1 MFMSD
6 TRAEIVTPAGA
17 SSALSL
23 FRFSLALMVM
33 SEHLS
38 GVVPAQTGRLAVEA
52 FFCISG
58 FLISMVAT
66 TRYAGR
72 PAAFLA
78 NRFLR
83 IYPTYWACLAVG
95 LVIVMLVPTSTAL
108 HPSLLVPQTAADW
121 FANLAVFGLTQQ
133 TVSRLLPAAWSLHTE
148 LWFYLVVG
156 LLTAA
161 RPRLTYFLLPLSL
174 AVSAYC
180 AFWWSP
186 ISFYGTPVGNA
197 DAFFIGSTVFLL
209 RDRLRPRRPMLVA
222 GSGFALFEF
231 LAWGWFIGT
240 QTVNEF
246 LGAPAAGL
254 FMLGLWNSRLD
265 DILKPVQDTAA
276 ALGRLSY
283 PLFLLHWP
291 LGALAIRV
299 AGVGQSLELLA
310 VAGALSLLASLAV
323 LKFVE
328 DPLVR
333 LRAAVRKAEPEPMM
347 TDAMQAISD

>member
-1 MFMSD
+1 MSN
-6 TRAEIVTPAGA
+6 TRTEIITPAGA

-38 GVVPAQTGRLAVEA
+38 GLVPAQTGRLAVEA

-72 PAAFLA
+72 PAAFLV

-95 LVIVMLVPTSTAL
+95 LVVVLLVPTSTAL
-108 HPSLLVPQTAADW
+108 HPSLLVPETGADW
-121 FANLAVFGLTQQ
+121 FANLAVFGLTQE
-133 TVSRLLPAAWSLHTE
+133 TASRLLPAAWSLHTE

-161 RPRLTYFLLPLSL
+161 RPRLTFLLLPVSL

-186 ISFYGTPVGNA
+186 ISFYGTPIGNA

-209 RDRLRPRRPMLVA
+209 RDRLKLRRPLLVA
-222 GSGFALFEF
+222 GIGFALFES
-231 LAWGWFIGT
+231 LAWGPVLGT

-246 LGAPAAGL
+246 LGAPAVGIL
-254 FMLGLWNSRLD
+254 MLGLWNSRLD
-265 DILKPVQDTAA
+265 DLLRPLKGAA
-276 ALGRLSY
+276 TVLGRLSY

-291 LGALAIRV
+291 LGALAIRI
-299 AGVGQSLELLA
+299 AGVGQGLELLA
-310 VAGALSLLASLAV
+310 IAGALSLLASLAV

-333 LRAAVRKAEPEPMM
+333 VRATIRKAEPEPMM
-347 TDAMQAISD
+347 PDAMPAISD

>member
-1 MFMSD
+1 MGLP
-6 TRAEIVTPAGA
+6 TTTTGA

-33 SEHLS
+33 AEHLS
-38 GVVPAQTGRLAVEA
+38 GLVPAQTGRLAVEA

-95 LVIVMLVPTSTAL
+95 LVVVLAVPASPAL
-108 HPSLLVPQTAADW
+108 HPSLLVPTTAADW
-121 FANLAVFGLTQQ
+121 MANLAVFGLTQQ
-133 TVSRLLPAAWSLHTE
+133 TFSRLLPAAWSLHTE

-161 RPRLTYFLLPLSL
+161 RPRLTYFLLPVSL

-209 RDRLRPRRPMLVA
+209 RDRLRPSHPAFVA
-222 GSGFALFEF
+222 AIGFGLFEF
-231 LAWGWFIGT
+231 LAWGPAVGS

-246 LGAPAAGL
+246 LGAPAAGIL
-254 FMLGLWNSRLD
+254 MLGLWNSRFD
-265 DILKPVQDTAA
+265 DMLRPLKDFAG

-291 LGALAIRV
+291 LGALAIRI
-299 AGVGQSLELLA
+299 AGVGQSLNLLLL
-310 VAGALSLLASLAV
+310 AGALSLLASMAV

-328 DPLVR
+328 DPLLRVR
-333 LRAAVRKAEPEPMM
+333 ATIRTARPAPMRADEVP
-347 TDAMQAISD
+347 AISD

>member
-1 MFMSD
+1 MANIRRE
-6 TRAEIVTPAGA
+6 TTTAAGA

-33 SEHLS
+33 SQHLS
-38 GVVPAQTGRLAVEA
+38 GLVPPQTGRLAVEA

-95 LVIVMLVPTSTAL
+95 GVVVLLVPTSTAL
-108 HPSLLVPQTAADW
+108 HPSLLLPATAADW

-133 TVSRLLPAAWSLHTE
+133 TASRLLPAAWSLHTE

-156 LLTAA
+156 LVTAA
-161 RPRLTYFLLPLSL
+161 RPRLTYVLLPVSL
-174 AVSAYC
+174 AFSAYC

-197 DAFFIGSTVFLL
+197 DAFFIGSAVFLL
-209 RDRLRPRRPMLVA
+209 RDRLRPARPLLVA
-222 GSGFALFEF
+222 GIGFCLFEL
-231 LAWGWFIGT
+231 LAWGPFVGS

-246 LGAPAAGL
+246 LGAPAAGIL
-254 FMLGLWNSRLD
+254 MLGLWNSRLD
-265 DILKPVQDTAA
+265 DVLRPVKALA
-276 ALGRLSY
+276 GALGRLSY

-291 LGALAIRV
+291 LGALAIRI
-299 AGVGQSLELLA
+299 AGVGQSLELLLI
-310 VAGALSLLASLAV
+310 AGALSLLASFAV

-333 LRAAVRKAEPEPMM
+333 VRATIRKSRPESVLAEP
-347 TDAMQAISD
+347 MQAISD